1 MESVLYEAL
10 GELSIQQI
18 ERPQLAAN
26 EVLVQTKA
34 SGVCHTD
41 IDVLYG
47 RYGNSTFP
55 LVPGHEYAG
64 VIAELGSEVS
74 NLSVGDRVV
83 VDPNFSCG
91 HCPACAKGLTN
102 LCDTLGAYG
111 VTRHGGFAEF
121 SAVAAENV
129 VPVGDMDF
137 SLAALAE
144 PMGCVLNGVGAI
156 GTEGVKTAM
165 IFGAGPIGLLMAI
178 ALQTKGIDDIAMV
191 DLDESRLERAEAM
204 GFTPIASGSDELE
217 QRRQRVDLVVD
228 ATGVAAVAESLINY
242 AANGGKVLF
251 FGVCSPDVKIN
262 VSPFEIF
269 RRQITLAGA
278 HSLNHNLPE
287 ALAAI
292 RGFGD
297 NIKQVISHQVPL
309 ADIPTFLGK
318 NKPEQ
323 TLKVQA
329 IW

>member
-1 MESVLYEAL
+1 MEAVLYEAL
-10 GELSIQQI
+10 GKSGIQQI
-18 ERPQLAAN
+18 ESPPLQAT
-26 EVLVQTKA
+26 EVLVQTRA

-64 VIAELGSEVS
+64 VVTEIGSDVKHV
-74 NLSVGDRVV
+74 NVGDRVV

-91 HCPACAKGLTN
+91 HCPACQKGLSN
-102 LCDTLGAYG
+102 LCETLGAYG
-111 VTRHGGFAEF
+111 VTKNGGFAEF
-121 SAVAAENV
+121 SAVDAGNV
-129 VPVGDMDF
+129 IPIGDMDF

-156 GTEGVKTAM
+156 GTEGVKSAL

-178 ALQTKGIDDIAMV
+178 ALRTRGIGDITLA
-191 DLDESRLERAEAM
+191 DLDQSRLELAESM
-204 GFTPIASGSDELE
+204 GFIPVASGSEALA
-217 QRRQRVDLVVD
+217 QYRQSTDLVVD
-228 ATGVAAVAESLINY
+228 ATGVASVAESLINY

-251 FGVCSPDVKIN
+251 FGVCAPDAKIA
-262 VSPFEIF
+262 VSPFEVF

-297 NIKQVISHQVPL
+297 TIRQVISHQVPL
-309 ADIPTFLGK
+309 AEIPDFLGK
-318 NKPEQ
+318 NKPQ
-323 TLKVQA
+323 KTLKVQA
-329 IW
+329 VW

>member
-18 ERPQLAAN
+18 ERPEPQAN

-55 LVPGHEYAG
+55 LVPGHEYSG
-64 VIAELGSEVS
+64 VITEVGSNVS
-74 NLSVGDRVV
+74 DLSIGDRVV
-83 VDPNFSCG
+83 VDPNFGCG
-91 HCPACAKGLTN
+91 HCPACEKGLSN
-102 LCDTLGAYG
+102 LCDSLGAYG

-129 VPVGDMDF
+129 IPVGDMDF

-178 ALQTKGIDDIAMV
+178 ALRTKGVADVAMV
-191 DLDESRLERAEAM
+191 DLDESRLERVESM
-204 GFTPIASGSDELE
+204 GFRPVASGSDALE
-217 QRRQRVDLVVD
+217 QRKQSVDLVVD
-228 ATGVAAVAESLINY
+228 ATGVASVAETLISY

-251 FGVCSPDVKIN
+251 FGVCSPDAKISI
-262 VSPFEIF
+262 SPFEVF

-292 RGFGD
+292 KDFGD

-309 ADIPTFLGK
+309 AEIPTFLGK
-318 NKPEQ
+318 DKPAQ

>member
-1 MESVLYEAL
+1 MESILYEAL

-18 ERPQLAAN
+18 ERPTLQAS

-64 VIAELGSEVS
+64 VITEVGSDVN

-91 HCPACAKGLTN
+91 HCQACEKGLSN
-102 LCDTLGAYG
+102 LCETLGAYG

-129 VPVGDMDF
+129 IPIGDMDF

-178 ALQTKGIDDIAMV
+178 ALKTKGIDDIALV
-191 DLDESRLERAEAM
+191 DLDPSRLERIESI
-204 GFTPIASGSDELE
+204 GFTPIAGGSNELE
-217 QRRQRVDLVVD
+217 KRRQRVDLVVD

-251 FGVCSPDVKIN
+251 FGVCSPDVKISI
-262 VSPFEIF
+262 SPFEVF

-287 ALAAI
+287 ALSAI
-292 RGFGD
+292 RSFGED
-297 NIKQVISHQVPL
+297 IKQVISHQVPL
-309 ADIPTFLGK
+309 VEIPVFLGK
-318 NKPEQ
+318 NKPEKS
-323 TLKVQA
+323 LKVQA

>member
-18 ERPQLAAN
+18 ERPEPQAN

-55 LVPGHEYAG
+55 LVPGHEYSG
-64 VIAELGSEVS
+64 VITEVGSNVS
-74 NLSVGDRVV
+74 GLSIGDRGV
-83 VDPNFSCG
+83 VDPNFGCG
-91 HCPACAKGLTN
+91 HCPACEKGQSN
-102 LCDTLGAYG
+102 LCDRLGAYG

-129 VPVGDMDF
+129 IPVGDMDF

-178 ALQTKGIDDIAMV
+178 ALRTKGVVDVAMV
-191 DLDESRLERAEAM
+191 DLDESRLERVESM
-204 GFTPIASGSDELE
+204 GFRPVASGSDALE
-217 QRRQRVDLVVD
+217 QRKQSVDLVVD
-228 ATGVAAVAESLINY
+228 A
-242 AANGGKVLF
+242 
-251 FGVCSPDVKIN
+251 FGVCSPDAKISI
-262 VSPFEIF
+262 SPFEVF

-292 RGFGD
+292 KDFGD

-309 ADIPTFLGK
+309 AEIPTFLGK
-318 NKPEQ
+318 DKPAQ